1 MANLRIEMNNDQVRL
16 FFLLA
21 LIALVFLLSSNV
33 GIESP
38 SSDLLD
44 KGGKK
49 IVRPGESHSPGGVI
63 KYSFNEFI
71 ASPNI
76 QNIHGYENRKAESVI
91 QFEIK

>member
-44 KGGKK
+44 KGEKI
-49 IVRPGESHSPGGVI
+49 IVRPGESHSPGTI

-71 ASPNI
+71 NSRNI
-76 QNIHGYENRKAESVI
+76 QNIHRYENRKTKSVS